1 MYVHLAPSPRLTPL
15 CGRDTTLAEETERIP
30 YVYVHNYGKIRQLNL
45 VLGVAF
51 ATDLPPVIRGVLAAN
66 RRVLADPAPVVGV
79 GRLGE
84 SAIAI
89 AVRPWVAVANY
100 VDAIGELNQ
109 ALVEACRA
117 ERNEL
122 ALPQQE
128 VRLLN
133 NRPASPAGGAD
144 PPANR
149 DRTLHTLSAFWS
161 SASNPEHGL

>member
-1 MYVHLAPSPRLTPL
+1 M
-15 CGRDTTLAEETERIP
+15 
-30 YVYVHNYGKIRQLNL
+30 YVHNYGKIRQLNL

-66 RRVLADPAPVVGV
+66 RRVLTDPASVVGV
-79 GRLGE
+79 GQPGE

-89 AVRPWVAVANY
+89 AVRPWVAVADY

-133 NRPASPAGGAD
+133 NRPAS
-144 PPANR
+144 
-149 DRTLHTLSAFWS
+149 
-161 SASNPEHGL
+161 